1 MSLQEKLKNY
11 ANDIIAYS
19 KMRRDRQSN
28 VILLNNLYNR
38 LCANW
43 GNVIPD
49 LMINKMLDNQA
60 GGEDVLKALI
70 VRENNEAIENSVE
83 LFTKIY
89 ENNGEQAFKC
99 VLCVTEG

>member
-28 VILLNNLYNR
+28 IILLNNLYNK

-43 GNVIPD
+43 RNVIPD
-49 LMINKMLDNQA
+49 LMINKMLDDQA
-60 GGEDVLKALI
+60 SGEDVLNTLI
-70 VRENNEAIENSVE
+70 IRENNEAIENCVE
-83 LFTKIY
+83 QFVKIY
-89 ENNGEQAFKC
+89 ENNGEHAFKC

>member
-49 LMINKMLDNQA
+49 LMLNKMLDNQA
-60 GGEDVLKALI
+60 SGEDVLKALI

>member
-1 MSLQEKLKNY
+1 MSLQEKLRNY

-28 VILLNNLYNR
+28 IIMLNNLYNR

-60 GGEDVLKALI
+60 DGEDVLRTLI
-70 VRENNEAIENSVE
+70 VKENNEAIEKSVE
-83 LFTKIY
+83 LFTKIC
-89 ENNGEQAFKC
+89 EDNGEHAFKC

>member
-28 VILLNNLYNR
+28 IFILNNLYNK

-49 LMINKMLDNQA
+49 LMINKMIDNQA
-60 GGEDVLKALI
+60 SGEDVLNALI
-70 VRENNEAIENSVE
+70 VRENNEAIEKSVE
-83 LFTKIY
+83 IFTQIY
-89 ENNGEQAFKC
+89 ENNGEHAFKC